1 MKFYTSDKNEN
12 DNHLQSRLQNTLP
25 DRDFEYIKNIKILAE
40 QRQTMLNTL
49 KRIAIATGIGLTL
62 VFGYKYLKAEDI
74 MKSSTQQ
81 TQVGAVSNSTVSLNP
96 QIATIP
102 KPEQNCN
109 LSEDENYYKRPVN
122 KMEVLSCLN
131 DIDASNVISALL
143 FISKGKN
150 KNIFGT
156 KEFEDVVVKLLYRDP
171 FLHPYVFRAI
181 ANQNYNSAVP
191 VLVKDFDKIGSSA
204 IEEAVYVLLHFSL
217 KGDWNAINKLISL
230 SSNENETVRIHAMS
244 ALLFIDKN
252 IMPFFIEQ
260 YNKENSE
267 TRFEII
273 KHADILY
280 FFYIKDYFRE
290 DEVSKIRELLNKRL
304 SNLLRFEKDEK
315 VREIIQSIHGVVF

>member
-12 DNHLQSRLQNTLP
+12 DNQLQSRLQSTLP
-25 DRDFEYIKNIKILAE
+25 DREFEYIKNIKTLAE
-40 QRQTMLNTL
+40 QRQTMLNTW
-49 KRIAIATGIGLTL
+49 KRIAIGTGIGLTL

-81 TQVGAVSNSTVSLNP
+81 TKVEAVSNSTVSLNP

-122 KMEVLSCLN
+122 KMKVLSCLN
-131 DIDASNVISALL
+131 DKDVSNVTHALL
-143 FISKGKN
+143 LISRQEN
-150 KNIFGT
+150 KDKFRT
-156 KEFEDVVVKLLYRDP
+156 KEFEDAVVKCLYKDT
-171 FLHPYVFRAI
+171 FLHTYAFHAI
-181 ANQNYNSAVP
+181 VNQDYNSAVP
-191 VLVKDFDKIGSSA
+191 VLVKDFDKIDPFD
-204 IEEAVYVLLHFSL
+204 IEEAVYTLLHFSL

-230 SSNENETVRIHAMS
+230 SSSQDETTRIYAMS

-252 IMPFFIEQ
+252 VMPIFIEQ

-273 KHADILY
+273 KHKDILY

-304 SNLLRFEKDEK
+304 SNMLKFEKDEK
-315 VREIIQSIHGVVF
+315 VREIIQSIHGAVF

>member
-12 DNHLQSRLQNTLP
+12 DNHIQSRLQTTLP
-25 DRDFEYIKNIKILAE
+25 DRDFEYIKNIKTLAE

-49 KRIAIATGIGLTL
+49 KRIAIGTGIGLTL

-81 TQVGAVSNSTVSLNP
+81 TQVEAVSNSTVSLNP

-122 KMEVLSCLN
+122 KMELLSCLN
-131 DIDASNVISALL
+131 DKDVSNVTDVLLLISRQE
-143 FISKGKN
+143 N
-150 KNIFGT
+150 KDKFRK
-156 KEFEDVVVKLLYRDP
+156 KEFEDAVVKCLYGDP
-171 FLHPYVFRAI
+171 FSHTYAFRAI
-181 ANQNYNSAVP
+181 VNQDYHSAVS
-191 VLVKDFDKIGSSA
+191 VLVKNFDKFDPFA
-204 IEEAVYVLLHFSL
+204 IEGAVYTLLHFSL
-217 KGDWNAINKLISL
+217 KGEWNAINKLISL
-230 SSNENETVRIHAMS
+230 SSSQDETTRIYAMS

-252 IMPFFIEQ
+252 VMPTFIEQ

-273 KHADILY
+273 KHIEMY
-280 FFYIKDYFRE
+280 RFFYINDYFSE
-290 DEVSKIRELLNKRL
+290 EEMSKIRELLNKRL
-304 SNLLRFEKDEK
+304 GSLLKFEKDKE
-315 VREIIQSIHGVVF
+315 VREIIKSCQH